1 MRKETGSLIGAVG
14 GLAFLL
20 FNTGSLPAALAWG
33 IRVIGVVAFVAV
45 VWYAVLRP
53 QRRGMVDRPRPVNMR
68 TYWLAVLA
76 MVIAIPLG
84 SLVINRVL
92 DRPPLTLP
100 WVVLVLGA
108 HFLPFARAFR
118 APIFARMGLML
129 IALAVAGAVVT
140 LLVNPQASV
149 WVAIAAGFV
158 LLSFSL
164 AGGRQRSATR
174 A

>member
-1 MRKETGSLIGAVG
+1 VRKETGSLIGAVG

-20 FNTGSLPAALAWG
+20 FNTGSLPAALAWT

-53 QRRGMVDRPRPVNMR
+53 QRRGMVERPGAVNMR

-76 MVIAIPLG
+76 MVVAIPLG

-92 DRPPLTLP
+92 ERPELTLP

-118 APIFARMGLML
+118 APIFAQLGLAL
-129 IALAVAGAVVT
+129 VALAVAGAVVA
-140 LLVNPQASV
+140 LLVDARAAV
-149 WVAIAAGFV
+149 WLAIAAGFV
-158 LLSFSL
+158 LLGFSL
-164 AGGRQRSATR
+164 AGGRQRSAIR

>member
-1 MRKETGSLIGAVG
+1 
-14 GLAFLL
+14 
-20 FNTGSLPAALAWG
+20 
-33 IRVIGVVAFVAV
+33 
-45 VWYAVLRP
+45 
-53 QRRGMVDRPRPVNMR
+53 
-68 TYWLAVLA
+68 
-76 MVIAIPLG
+76 
-84 SLVINRVL
+84 
-92 DRPPLTLP
+92 
-100 WVVLVLGA
+100 
-108 HFLPFARAFR
+108 
-118 APIFARMGLML
+118 MGLML